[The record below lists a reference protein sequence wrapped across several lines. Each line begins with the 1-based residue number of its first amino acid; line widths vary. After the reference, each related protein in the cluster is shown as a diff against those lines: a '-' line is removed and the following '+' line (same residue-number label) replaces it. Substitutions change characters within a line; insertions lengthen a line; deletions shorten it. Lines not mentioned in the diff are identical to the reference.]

1 MTYISVEL
9 RRLVVKRAG
18 NCCKY
23 CLISQED
30 KPFSFHVDHAIA
42 EKHGGA
48 TDSNNLC
55 LSCSRCNT
63 AKGSDIGSVD
73 PDTGNLTWLFNPRRH
88 NWSEHF
94 RLNGSLIEPPTPDG
108 RVTVFLLQ
116 FNRVEQVT
124 ERSGLIQLGRYPC
137 QPAN

>member
-9 RRLVVKRAG
+9 RRLVVERAG
-18 NCCKY
+18 NCCEY

-30 KPFSFHVDHAIA
+30 KHFSFHVDHAIA

-55 LSCSRCNT
+55 LSCPRCNT

-73 PDTGNLTWLFNPRRH
+73 PETGDLT
-88 NWSEHF
+88 
-94 RLNGSLIEPPTPDG
+94 
-108 RVTVFLLQ
+108 
-116 FNRVEQVT
+116 
-124 ERSGLIQLGRYPC
+124 
-137 QPAN
+137 